1 MSIIETVLRFAEETS
16 VIPVL
21 PRSKIAAV
29 PWREYQS
36 RQPTLDELAHWF
48 LPERFNVGI
57 LTGSLV
63 VIDFDNLV
71 AFDVW
76 RAFSMSG
83 SPKARDI
90 AQYGYKVLTSRGV
103 HVYVK
108 CAEHVRTTK
117 IIGGDIKAHTG
128 YVLGTGSIHPSGI
141 RYRAID
147 DDAPIFSV
155 VQLSEILPDFFLS
168 EQLGQLPTT
177 RTTQLEPPPLPDDP
191 LACLDTPRP
200 PVITEHVKS
209 RTRVEN
215 LLDMSRA
222 LQTGPHKFLINCPF
236 HDDEHPSFWVD
247 TQLQLCGCFSGCT
260 RKPLDAINL
269 YARLYNLSN
278 RDALFALSRINA

>member
-1 MSIIETVLRFAEETS
+1 MSVIETVLRFAELTS

-48 LPERFNVGI
+48 LPEKFNVGI

-76 RAFSMSG
+76 RAFALSDNPIS
-83 SPKARDI
+83 RNV
-90 AQYGYKVLTSRGV
+90 AQYGYKVLTARGV

-108 CAEHVRTTK
+108 SQSYTKTGK

-128 YVLGTGSIHPSGI
+128 YVLGAGSIHPSGI

-147 DDAPIFSV
+147 DNAPIYSV

-168 EQLGQLPTT
+168 EQLGQLTT
-177 RTTQLEPPPLPDDP
+177 RIAPPPQPTLPDDP

-209 RTRVEN
+209 RTRVEDF
-215 LLDMSRA
+215 LDMSRA
-222 LQTGPHKFLINCPF
+222 QQTGPHKYLITCPF

-278 RDALFALSRINA
+278 RDALFALSRTFA

>member
-1 MSIIETVLRFAEETS
+1 MSIIETVLRFADITS

-29 PWREYQS
+29 PWREYQNQ
-36 RQPTLDELAHWF
+36 QPTLDKLANWF
-48 LPERFNVGI
+48 IPERFNVGI

-76 RAFSMSG
+76 RAFSISG

-108 CAEHVRTTK
+108 CVEHVRTSK
-117 IIGGDIKAHTG
+117 IIGGDIKAYTG
-128 YVLGTGSIHPSGI
+128 YVLGAGSIHPSGI
-141 RYRAID
+141 HYRAID

-168 EQLGQLPTT
+168 EQLTGQLTKT
-177 RTTQLEPPPLPDDP
+177 PPPPQPTLPDDP
-191 LACLDTPRP
+191 LACLDAPRP

-209 RTRVEN
+209 RTRVED
-215 LLDMSRA
+215 LLDMRRA
-222 LQTGPHKFLINCPF
+222 QQTGPYKFLINCPF

-260 RKPLDAINL
+260 RKPLDVINL

-278 RDALFALSRINA
+278 RDALFALSRTSA